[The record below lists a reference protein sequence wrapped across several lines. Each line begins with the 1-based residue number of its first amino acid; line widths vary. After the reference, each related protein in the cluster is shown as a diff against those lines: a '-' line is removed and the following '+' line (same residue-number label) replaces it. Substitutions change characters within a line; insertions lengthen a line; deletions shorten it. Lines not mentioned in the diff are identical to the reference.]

1 MRDTVD
7 EAERVTPPLTRSS
20 PQESAALTAVALAAA
35 AALAA
40 CGGGGGDGGDATEA
54 PVGGR
59 TISLRALPAAIAL
72 SGASISAEQASRFLQ
87 QAQFSA
93 SDADIAQ
100 VRNQGYAAWIEGQVA
115 LNFRSEER
123 RVG

>member
-7 EAERVTPPLTRSS
+7 EAELATPPQTRSS
-20 PQESAALTAVALAAA
+20 PQDSAALTAVALAAA

-40 CGGGGGDGGDATEA
+40 CGGGGGDGGDTTEA

-87 QAQFSA
+87 QAFYNNWRYGDLA
-93 SDADIAQ
+93 K
-100 VRNQGYAAWIEGQVA
+100 
-115 LNFRSEER
+115 
-123 RVG
+123 